1 LVTASQIATAS
12 VNENQRT
19 DMPAIPSALQN
30 LAVARTI
37 TWLRRLYA
45 HRETIEVM
53 SRPALDR
60 AFQVLIHNAEAQ
72 GELTAAESVRLLALE
87 RRRKRKIKGGRGR
100 YGWTLEE
107 RIEVA
112 LLLQKAYRDHP
123 QADWILAKVAQL
135 LKAGVG
141 KHRNTGAADSV
152 DGEAV
157 DEPTAPAD
165 RVVVP
170 TAEYERLL
178 KLAGEADKPDPAE

>member
-1 LVTASQIATAS
+1 
-12 VNENQRT
+12 
-19 DMPAIPSALQN
+19 MPAIPSALQN

-37 TWLRRLYA
+37 TWLRRLYD
-45 HRETIEVM
+45 HRDTIEVM

-87 RRRKRKIKGGRGR
+87 RRRKRKIKGGRDR

-112 LLLQKAYRDHP
+112 LLLQKAYKDHP

-141 KHRNTGAADSV
+141 KHRNTETADSV

-165 RVVVP
+165 GVVVP

-178 KLAGEADKPDPAE
+178 KLAGEAEKPDPAA